1 MAAKRAGY
9 AVTAIDGFAD
19 KQTIKLAVAAI
30 VVRCGKYGFDADAL
44 MAVIA
49 QLDASQY
56 MGFVFGSGFEAQ
68 PDLLQKIAATIPL
81 IGNSAETV
89 NAVKAT
95 NSFFTAL
102 ESCNIP
108 YPKVYEI
115 LPENVDSI
123 TYLRKLAGGC
133 GGTHI
138 SIVNAD
144 CMAPLNEHYY
154 QQLMDGCSVSLLFYA
169 NMHGVEVVGF
179 NEQWLSPT
187 KSLPFRYGGAVSNIV
202 LPEFVQQQLIEAAK
216 KLAIKFGLI
225 GLNSLDAIVRDNIA
239 YVLEINP
246 RLSATFDLYDN
257 GHLMDVHIQ
266 ACIGATLLQYQY
278 ASGSSAQAV
287 VYASADIVIPHALQW
302 PSWVVDTPQLASPL
316 NELRLLAGEP
326 ICTVLAQADNAIE
339 AKLLVQSRLKKIQQ
353 LLQQND

>member
-9 AVTAIDGFAD
+9 SVTAIDGFAD
-19 KQTIKLAVAAI
+19 KQTIKLAVEAI
-30 VVRCGKYGFDADAL
+30 VVSYGKYGFDADAL

-49 QLDASQY
+49 QLDARQY
-56 MGFVFGSGFEAQ
+56 MGFVFGSGFESQ
-68 PDLLQKIAATIPL
+68 PDLLEKIAAIIPL

-89 NAVKAT
+89 SEVKAP
-95 NSFFTAL
+95 NGFFSAL
-102 ESCNIP
+102 ENCHIP
-108 YPKVYEI
+108 HPKVYEV
-115 LPENVDSI
+115 LPDDVDSI
-123 TYLRKLAGGC
+123 AYVSKLVGGC

-138 SIVNAD
+138 SLVNAD
-144 CMAPLNEHYY
+144 SEAPINEYYY
-154 QQLMDGCSVSLLFYA
+154 QQLMDGRSVSLLFYA
-169 NMHGVEVVGF
+169 NMHGVKVVGF
-179 NEQWLSPT
+179 NEQWLSST

-225 GLNSLDAIVRDNIA
+225 GLNSLDVIVRDNVA

-257 GHLMDVHIQ
+257 GDLIDVHIQ
-266 ACIGATLLQYQY
+266 ACMGAPLLQYQH
-278 ASGSSAQAV
+278 ASGSSAQAI

-302 PSWVVDTPQLASPL
+302 PSWVVDTSQLASPL
-316 NELRLLAGEP
+316 NEIRLVAGEP
-326 ICTVLAQADNAIE
+326 ICTVLAQADNPIK
-339 AKLLVQSRLKKIQQ
+339 AKLLVQSRLKKVQQ